1 MGNAMS
7 ENFKTY
13 TNEHYYA
20 PDGKFKMEVA
30 REAYFEMMRYFQYP
44 IPERFYTDD
53 FWVKDF
59 NIGNFVESGLAG
71 IFWISSEEYN
81 ISGHEMFL
89 LPNQSVPEHWHV
101 GTEITGPKLEAWH
114 VRNGEIYTYS
124 EGVASADVENTIPSS
139 HKECTVA
146 KKVQRVKPGEVAI
159 LSGAGERHWMR
170 AGAEGAIV
178 TEYAT
183 HHDHEGLR
191 FSHPDGK
198 FFLD

>member
-1 MGNAMS
+1 MS
-7 ENFKTY
+7 EKFKTY
-13 TNEHYYA
+13 TNEHYYTA
-20 PDGKFKMEVA
+20 DGKFKMEVA
-30 REAYFEMMRYFQYP
+30 REAYYEMMQYFHYP
-44 IPERFYTDD
+44 IPERFNTDD

-59 NIGNFVESGLAG
+59 NIGNFAESGLAG
-71 IFWISSEEYN
+71 IFWISNVEYN

-89 LPNQSVPEHWHV
+89 LPNQSIPEHWHV
-101 GTEITGPKLEAWH
+101 GTEATGAKLEAWH

-124 EGVASADVENTIPSS
+124 EGPASAGVEERIPSS
-139 HKECTVA
+139 HRECTVA
-146 KKVQRVKPGEVAI
+146 KKEQRVKPGEVAT
-159 LSGAGERHWMR
+159 LSSAAEKHWMR

-183 HHDHEGLR
+183 HHDHDGLR